1 MEKTETKKRTRNV
14 VPYYVAVFMASVVVI
29 SMTVMTPL
37 WGELPVEI
45 TEEVTVIAVTEAGAV
60 VETSFQ
66 VPVLI
71 DRTDLEPGQTIE
83 VTYTV
88 PQKFLDAI
96 DDARLVQEKLD
107 TFTP

>member
-1 MEKTETKKRTRNV
+1 MQKTETKKRTRNV
-14 VPYYVAVFMASVVVI
+14 TSYYVAVFLAGVVVF
-29 SMTVMTPL
+29 SMTVMIPL
-37 WGELPVEI
+37 WAELPVEI
-45 TEEVTVIAVTEAGAV
+45 TEEVTVIAVTETGAV

-66 VPVLI
+66 VPVSI

-83 VTYTV
+83 ITYTV